1 MKKIL
6 SLMLLLMIL
15 TSCWK
20 EVIDEIPEVKAEKT
34 TYQVWT
40 KEDNFLNIYWNI
52 VNSTSKIINPNI
64 SWKITFLS
72 CEPWKKVWPQTLIA
86 SISPNEDWQAFQN
99 SSIQANSIID
109 QIKKLNEIK
118 QVTIDT
124 FEVQKKQINLQREEL
139 SNSRANISE
148 NIWNDSAWIQNQLK
162 ILNDSID
169 LLKKNQAEAETEIEN
184 QTKTLKKN
192 IYNSLI
198 KASKRI
204 DETFWITDK
213 NINFSSNYEIYL
225 WAGNNIWKSE
235 VKNSWK
241 TFIEF
246 VDKLDENLKDLSE
259 EDILKKLQEFSK
271 LFKTASDVIKE
282 SMASDVYLPQAK
294 IDWLFTE
301 FLSYSDGFI
310 TLENNYDKLI
320 NSRQTTKTNFD
331 MKLKELES
339 KKSTLNSEESNLKNK
354 ENSVNISEKNIDEQ
368 LSSIEETKKAKLKEI
383 DLQILSAEQNL
394 KSVSVTLK
402 SENLYAETSWIIKQK
417 LQKAEWAQVQVWTPI
432 CEIIPDKNSLKLE
445 IYSPE
450 RLKVGDKFNY
460 YKDSKQIWSWEIIA
474 EYPEKTAQTQN
485 YIYEWKIN
493 FWELKQGEYL
503 DIKVLRKA
511 TENEIWVDLKYVS
524 PKLDWYYV
532 KKVVDWK
539 ATNQKVET
547 WNMNNWKIQITSGLA
562 NWDLLEE

>member
-6 SLMLLLMIL
+6 CLLLLLMIL

-20 EVIDEIPEVKAEKT
+20 KVIEEIPEVKAEKT
-34 TYQVWT
+34 TYQVWV
-40 KEDNFLNIYWNI
+40 KEENFLNIYWNI

-72 CEPWKKVWPQTLIA
+72 CEPWKKVWPQTLIT

-139 SNSRANISE
+139 ANSRANISE

-169 LLKKNQAEAETEIEN
+169 LLKKNQAEAENEIEN

-246 VDKLDENLKDLSE
+246 VDKLDENLKDLS
-259 EDILKKLQEFSK
+259 
-271 LFKTASDVIKE
+271 
-282 SMASDVYLPQAK
+282 
-294 IDWLFTE
+294 
-301 FLSYSDGFI
+301 
-310 TLENNYDKLI
+310 
-320 NSRQTTKTNFD
+320 
-331 MKLKELES
+331 
-339 KKSTLNSEESNLKNK
+339 
-354 ENSVNISEKNIDEQ
+354 
-368 LSSIEETKKAKLKEI
+368 
-383 DLQILSAEQNL
+383 
-394 KSVSVTLK
+394 
-402 SENLYAETSWIIKQK
+402 
-417 LQKAEWAQVQVWTPI
+417 
-432 CEIIPDKNSLKLE
+432 
-445 IYSPE
+445 
-450 RLKVGDKFNY
+450 
-460 YKDSKQIWSWEIIA
+460 
-474 EYPEKTAQTQN
+474 
-485 YIYEWKIN
+485 
-493 FWELKQGEYL
+493 
-503 DIKVLRKA
+503 
-511 TENEIWVDLKYVS
+511 
-524 PKLDWYYV
+524 
-532 KKVVDWK
+532 
-539 ATNQKVET
+539 
-547 WNMNNWKIQITSGLA
+547 
-562 NWDLLEE
+562 